1 LPDAEARLQ
10 RLEERVAFIYNFIQI
25 LAVKDKS
32 LRAQLERQKSETLR
46 HSSKQKHVL
55 GKAVDAG
62 AGMEER
68 LGRVERQI
76 STLFDTMH
84 RHEEIIKIGA
94 RPVRL
99 KLKT

>member
-1 LPDAEARLQ
+1 MPDVEARLQ
-10 RLEERVAFIYNFIQI
+10 RLEEKVAFINNFINL
-25 LAVKDKS
+25 LAVGDRS
-32 LRAQLERQKSETLR
+32 LRDQLNRQKSENIQ
-46 HSSKQKHVL
+46 HSKKQRYVL
-55 GKAVDAG
+55 SKAVDAG
-62 AGMEER
+62 SDVEER
-68 LGRVERQI
+68 LGRTERQI